1 MKFID
6 EKIITYCHENSHT
19 DSDILKKLHDY
30 TFKNEDVPQ
39 MISGNMVGNFLQ
51 LLIQSSN
58 SKRILEIGTF
68 TGYSSIKMAEN
79 NTDCEIHTCELM
91 EKHANTAVQFIEE
104 AGLTENI
111 IVHQGPALQ
120 TLETFKINSF
130 DFAFIDADKVN
141 YLEYYKRTIMLLKKG
156 GIIVLDN
163 MLWSGEVLN
172 PKDDN
177 SKALQKTAMFI
188 NDDKRVYNML
198 LPIRDGLMICY
209 KKWKN

>member
-1 MKFID
+1 
-6 EKIITYCHENSHT
+6 
-19 DSDILKKLHDY
+19 
-30 TFKNEDVPQ
+30 

-91 EKHANTAVQFIEE
+91 GKHANTAVQFIEE

-156 GIIVLDN
+156 GIVVLDN

-209 KKWKN
+209 KK